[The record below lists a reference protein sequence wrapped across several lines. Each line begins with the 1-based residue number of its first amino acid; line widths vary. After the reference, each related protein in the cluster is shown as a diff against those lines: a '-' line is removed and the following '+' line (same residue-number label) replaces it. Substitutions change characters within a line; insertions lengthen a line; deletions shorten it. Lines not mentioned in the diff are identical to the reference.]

1 MLLVGGFLEVLI
13 SYTTEIKR
21 ISQGKVTKQS
31 CIENR
36 ELVTKE
42 TEERREA
49 LEPPKTSECYADE
62 EATITRGWAA
72 AAALSLGH

>member
-49 LEPPKTSECYADE
+49 LECYADE